1 MSIPPINPTSPG
13 SPAPSTPPEKI
24 NYLNRCVENI
34 SPASIKHHQRAAL
47 INKTIAVATSVVYI
61 AAVIASVALTAIF
74 SPASIPITSLSM
86 FFMLDPVHRFVSSRL
101 SVARASLD
109 AAETCKTIAEIAS
122 KLPDNK
128 DEIEKLL
135 PDNLQ
140 ISTEAQVSDLKPVV
154 AHYLYWHD
162 KGVEYDRISQNK
174 RQEQQDHHSKYPTEL
189 DEITQIR
196 LEHIAYEEASLV
208 AKTNAAFWLA
218 IIQKPSFSSAQYDI
232 MKYGTTV
239 DASDP
244 TADFVTLG
252 QRSVADLF
260 GDRSQKIMFALKN
273 STGQVFDYE
282 KQELKN
288 ESEANLAARLLS

>member
-1 MSIPPINPTSPG
+1 MPITPINPNQPRAPTSNA
-13 SPAPSTPPEKI
+13 PAEKI

-86 FFMLDPVHRFVSSRL
+86 FFMLDPVHRFISSRL
-101 SVARASLD
+101 SVAKLSLN
-109 AAETCKTIAEIAS
+109 AVETCNKISEIS
-122 KLPDNK
+122 SNLK
-128 DEIEKLL
+128 DTKAEIEKLL
-135 PDNLQ
+135 PDNIQ
-140 ISTEAQVSDLKPVV
+140 ISNEAQVSDLKPVI

-162 KGVEYDRISQNK
+162 KGLEYDRISQSKNA
-174 RQEQQDHHSKYPTEL
+174 EQQNHQAQYPSEL

-260 GDRSQKIMFALKN
+260 GDRSQKIIFAVKN
-273 STGQVFDYE
+273 SDGQVFDYE

-288 ESEANLAARLLS
+288 ASEAELAARLLC